1 MDEEEVRR
9 RRLEE
14 ALARC
19 LDDPVLCRSHARIE
33 RRSWIRG
40 HADRLMRLGAR
51 AALPGEDDFPSLL
64 IGIPDEPTHLFYRGT
79 IPARDQ
85 FTVAI
90 IGTRLP
96 TPTGRR
102 FADEAA
108 RRLAATGA
116 AVVSGL
122 ARGIDA
128 VAHGAALEGAG
139 GGEAPARAG
148 SGAPPGRFELAAAP
162 VSAPP
167 PTVAILACG
176 LDYCYPPENARLM
189 ERIAARGAVVSEF
202 PPGARPLKHHFIR
215 RNRLLSGMSR
225 LVVVVEARA
234 RSGALVTAQYG
245 VDQGRDVAAVP
256 GDVYSPPS
264 AGPNRLISEGA
275 CPVVS
280 IDALTEL
287 CESLGLARPKRGKA
301 SQALRLDFGDLS
313 DDVSRV
319 FENLGSRPRSPDFLA
334 GELGWPASR
343 IWAALLELELRS
355 AVRRHPGGYVRWK

>member
-9 RRLEE
+9 SRLEE

-19 LDDPVLCRSHARIE
+19 LDDPVLCRSDARIE
-33 RRSWIRG
+33 RRSWIKG

-64 IGIPDEPTHLFYRGT
+64 IGIPDEPTHLFYRGRL
-79 IPARDQ
+79 PSRNQ
-85 FTVAI
+85 FTVAVV
-90 IGTRLP
+90 GTRLP

-102 FADEAA
+102 FADEAG
-108 RRLAATGA
+108 RRLAAAGA

-139 GGEAPARAG
+139 EGGEMPA
-148 SGAPPGRFELAAAP
+148 
-162 VSAPP
+162 SAPP

-280 IDALTEL
+280 IDALMEL
-287 CESLGLARPKRGKA
+287 CESLGLARPKRGRA
-301 SQALRLDFGDLS
+301 SQAPRLDFGDLS

-319 FENLGSRPRSPDFLA
+319 FENLGNRPRSPDFLA